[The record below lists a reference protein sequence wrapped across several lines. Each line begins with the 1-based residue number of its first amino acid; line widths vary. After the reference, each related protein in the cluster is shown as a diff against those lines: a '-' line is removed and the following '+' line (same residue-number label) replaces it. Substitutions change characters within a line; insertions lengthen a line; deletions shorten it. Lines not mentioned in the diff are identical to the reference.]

1 VASNHCEPDF
11 HQQTTTVWFFIAVGP
26 FNRVSTSH
34 SDAPPVIH
42 TPFLDAAASLYGNT
56 TSQDPPAPR
65 DGGAVAIFI
74 PPGEPGRTRS
84 TIYQQLTEGIT
95 LCQRGH
101 EGACRNMPNTMVHQG
116 ATPGPAI
123 PLISQPERCT
133 SRVHRSE
140 SSPNRPRPS
149 RLVQTTLVS
158 PEGASGSPTRLAIHS
173 TQGVRDPPEL
183 VATVSGLRENLLSL
197 ASQVRRAHVWTS

>member
-1 VASNHCEPDF
+1 VRELGSVQQHSRIRRSLRVRTKEVRLYPLVTRSVTSPTRAVSLASPEGAVASNHCEPDF
-11 HQQTTTVWFFIAVGP
+11 HQQTTTVWFFITVGP
-26 FNRVSTSH
+26 FYRDSTSH

-42 TPFLDAAASLYGNT
+42 APYLDAAASLYGNT
-56 TSQDPPAPR
+56 TSQDPPAPH
-65 DGGAVAIFI
+65 DGGAVAIFV

-95 LCQRGH
+95 LCQGGH

-123 PLISQPERCT
+123 PPISQPERCT

-158 PEGASGSPTRLAIHS
+158 P
-173 TQGVRDPPEL
+173 
-183 VATVSGLRENLLSL
+183 
-197 ASQVRRAHVWTS
+197 